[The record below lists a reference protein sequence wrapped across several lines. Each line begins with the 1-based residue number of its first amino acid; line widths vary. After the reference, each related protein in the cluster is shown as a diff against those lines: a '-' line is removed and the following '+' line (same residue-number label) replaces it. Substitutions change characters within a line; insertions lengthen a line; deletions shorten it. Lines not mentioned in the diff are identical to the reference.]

1 MWWCRLAWGLHE
13 GANGSASLAQH
24 LVCLERIHDA
34 VVAVGKPPPDL
45 SGPEALNEL
54 RVKPGY
60 AGEPANLAPFQADL
74 VSLEG
79 EARNVVEVV
88 CDAVLPES
96 EARARREISDLKSPY
111 MDPLLRSN
119 KHAYSG
125 CVLRLH
131 DAGLVEFRRSCRE
144 RVGAFTV

>member
-1 MWWCRLAWGLHE
+1 MWCRLNWGLHE

-24 LVCLERIHDA
+24 LFCLERIHDA
-34 VVAVGKPPPDL
+34 VVAVG
-45 SGPEALNEL
+45 
-54 RVKPGY
+54 KPGY

-96 EARARREISDLKSPY
+96 EARARREI
-111 MDPLLRSN
+111 RSASS
-119 KHAYSG
+119 K
-125 CVLRLH
+125 
-131 DAGLVEFRRSCRE
+131 
-144 RVGAFTV
+144 